1 MLRVGLRLAARVPWR
16 LVSGVET
23 VSWSTPRERR
33 REHADVARPGD
44 ANLVIRFDEPVVV
57 TRAFGL
63 RRRASSVA
71 LCVDDP
77 DGLRASI
84 ERAAARTAR

>member
-44 ANLVIRFDEPVVV
+44 ADLVIRFDEPVVV
-57 TRAFGL
+57 RARSGL
-63 RRRASSVA
+63 GVAPRASRSA
-71 LCVDDP
+71 WTIRMGCA
-77 DGLRASI
+77 RRSS
-84 ERAAARTAR
+84 ERRHRTAR